1 MSEDRLAGHIA
12 LVTGA
17 AKRLGRATA
26 LALAGAGAGVIVH
39 YNTSVK
45 EAGEVCEEIKRL
57 GASAWMIQADLERPG
72 EAEALIEKAFKEAG
86 ASGRGGPPGRAALD
100 ILINNAAVFPSGTL
114 ADLTLEELNQS
125 MLVNAWAPF
134 ALSRSFAARVKSG
147 HIINMLDTRLKG
159 TDPPH
164 AAYHISKHVFAL
176 LTRLTALDLAPGVA
190 VNAVAPGLVLPPP
203 GSDEADLNNLS
214 KDLPL
219 KKVGSEDD
227 VTGAI
232 LYLLKSGFVTGQV
245 IYVDGGR
252 HLRAQ
257 G

>member
-1 MSEDRLAGHIA
+1 MGEGSLSGHIA

-26 LALAGAGAGVIVH
+26 LALAGAGADVIVH
-39 YNTSVK
+39 YHTSVK
-45 EAGEVCEEIKRL
+45 EAGDVCSEIKGL
-57 GASAWMIQADLERPG
+57 GARAWMIQADLERPG

-86 ASGRGGPPGRAALD
+86 PVD
-100 ILINNAAVFPSGTL
+100 ILINNAAVFPPGVL
-114 ADLTLEELNQS
+114 ADLTLDELNQN
-125 MLVNAWAPF
+125 MMVNAWAPF
-134 ALSRSFAARVKSG
+134 VLSRAFAAKVKSG
-147 HIINMLDTRLKG
+147 HIINLLDTRLKG
-159 TDPPH
+159 SDPAH
-164 AAYHISKHVFAL
+164 AAYHISKHVLAL

-190 VNAVAPGLVLPPP
+190 VNAVAPGLVLAAA
-203 GSDEADLNNLS
+203 GSGGADIDYLS

-219 KKVGSEDD
+219 KKVGSEAD
-227 VTGAI
+227 VTGAV

-252 HLRAQ
+252 HLRD

>member
-26 LALAGAGAGVIVH
+26 LALAGAGADVIVH
-39 YNTSVK
+39 YRTSVK
-45 EAGEVCEEIKRL
+45 EAEGVCDEIKGL
-57 GASAWMIQADLERPG
+57 GCAAWMIQADLERPG
-72 EAEALIEKAFKEAG
+72 EAEALIEKAFKEAP
-86 ASGRGGPPGRAALD
+86 RLD

-114 ADLTLEELNQS
+114 GDLTLEELNQV
-125 MLVNAWAPF
+125 MTVNAWAPF
-134 ALSRSFAARVKSG
+134 VLSRAFAARVKSG
-147 HIINMLDTRLKG
+147 RIINMLDTRLKG
-159 TDPPH
+159 SDPGH

-176 LTRLTALDLAPGVA
+176 LTRLTAIEFAPGVA
-190 VNAVAPGLVLPPP
+190 VNAVAPGLVLAPA
-203 GSDEADLNNLS
+203 GSGEADLTRFC

-219 KKVGSEDD
+219 KKVGSEAD

-252 HLRAQ
+252 HLR
-257 G
+257 GD